1 MSLGGKKQVIK
12 SDKKC
17 QTHLVVRGI
26 ICWDRIET
34 LWDRDVILVV
44 GGSPG
49 VELIKRPTF
58 TRAIHST
65 SNANKALPSAL
76 QRHQR
81 AVSALPLTASAHV
94 GLKLHGHTAWSGLE
108 CWRLVSVKKKNV
120 LIMWEWKQ
128 ASSIICLKNV
138 ENWWAWWHK
147 LPPRWLQ
154 VWESRIFLA
163 LSDIWSIKRVT
174 SLRLTQAEIILL

>member
-1 MSLGGKKQVIK
+1 M
-12 SDKKC
+12 
-17 QTHLVVRGI
+17 VRGI

-49 VELIKRPTF
+49 VELIKCPTF
-58 TRAIHST
+58 TWAVHST

-94 GLKLHGHTAWSGLE
+94 GLKLHRHTAWSGLE
-108 CWRLVSVKKKNV
+108 CWRLVSVKKKCVNYV
-120 LIMWEWKQ
+120 GVEV
-128 ASSIICLKNV
+128 SLKYYLSENV

-147 LPPRWLQ
+147 WPPRWLQ
-154 VWESRIFLA
+154 VWERRIFVA